1 VIKISN
7 YGIIQY
13 PRKKTLSEVFFSKY
27 FELFDKNSKYV
38 GLNLNRENY
47 DKYID
52 KILENTRGL
61 NVTNPYKI
69 EIMGKLDYIDTDAKK
84 IGAVNC
90 IIDYKGYNTDWIGF
104 YKSIEN
110 EEIFDDI
117 TLFGA
122 GGAARA
128 VIYGLIK
135 CGVKQI
141 NVINRTVSKIDE
153 LKELYPEIEIK
164 SFAMDK
170 LDEVLSKT
178 DTFINCTPLGLKNEE
193 IVSSFSKKN
202 KFVYDVNYK
211 ETPLIEKAK
220 YHDLKYKNGV
230 DFWKFQA
237 IENMK
242 IWDLYNED
250 KFNSVFKWLKNKL

>member
-1 VIKISN
+1 MIKISN

-13 PRKKTLSEVFFSKY
+13 PRKKTLSEVFFNKY
-27 FELFDKNSKYV
+27 FELFDKESKYV
-38 GLNLNRENY
+38 GITLDKNNY
-47 DKYID
+47 NKYID
-52 KILENTRGL
+52 KLLNNTRGL

-69 EIMGKLDYIDTDAKK
+69 RIMEKLNFIDDDAKK

-90 IIDYKGYNTDWIGF
+90 VIDFKGYNTDWIGF
-104 YKSIEN
+104 YNSIKN
-110 EEIFDDI
+110 EELFDDI
-117 TLFGA
+117 TVFGA

-135 CGVKQI
+135 YGVKKI
-141 NVINRTVSKIDE
+141 NVINRTNSKIEE
-153 LKELYPEIEIK
+153 LKKLFPEIEIND
-164 SFAMDK
+164 FGIDK
-170 LDEVLSKT
+170 LEDILEKT

-211 ETPLIEKAK
+211 ETPLIEKAR
-220 YHDLKYKNGV
+220 YNDIKYKNGV
-230 DFWKFQA
+230 EFWKFQA

-242 IWDLYNED
+242 IWGLYDKD
-250 KFNSVFKWLKNKL
+250 KFNSVFEWLKNKL